1 MGATAA
7 DKYPQVKRFPDSR
20 GSSEVVPRIA
30 FHKIQRKGNLGAIAS
45 NLHLV
50 VVGGGPWLDWVGEAE
65 EIVERRQDNLGR
77 VNVG

>member
-1 MGATAA
+1 M
-7 DKYPQVKRFPDSR
+7 
-20 GSSEVVPRIA
+20 VPRIA

-65 EIVERRQDNLGR
+65 EIVERRQDTLGR